1 MPVTQNKLQ
10 DEQSIN
16 EYKKWLSN
24 KPNHYLKC
32 LLHLFQREGYKDE
45 SNYYKINLRIELVEK
60 EIEKRLDIL

>member
-24 KPNHYLKC
+24 KPTHVLRC
-32 LLHLFQREGYKDE
+32 FLHSFQRHLVNED
-45 SNYYKINLRIELVEK
+45 SVYYNLGLRIELVEN
-60 EIEKRLDIL
+60 EIEKRLDNL